1 MKTFYKLLFSMLLA
15 VGLMACGGG
24 SDELEPTFEQ
34 LATPVPTTTVEG
46 SRAVVSWPAVAN
58 ADSYKI
64 EIKASDNSL
73 QQTKSITQTSYQQT
87 MKEGVTYSF
96 RVMATSSGNK
106 SYTDSAW
113 STTVTA
119 KCNQLSTP
127 VVTLDAASVT
137 NTAAKVSW
145 TTVTNADGYH
155 YQLFEETTK
164 IKDIDI
170 ATTSLELTSLQENTT
185 YTFKVKAVADSGYL
199 DSEYSAEVKFTTL
212 QIVKLS
218 APTNVRVT
226 ASGTTALAQWDAVEK
241 AASYSYELYEGSATT
256 ALKSGTVSEPKVSFT
271 ELETGS
277 YRFRV
282 QALGKESDA
291 YILPSDFSSEISF
304 LLDGNIVDLGLPTHE
319 LDGVIRAFPG
329 AEGGG
334 MYTTG
339 GRGGKVIHVT
349 NLNDSGE
356 GSLRWALEQSGPRT
370 IVFDVCGTIQLK
382 STLGI
387 SKGDVTIAGQT
398 APGEGITLRDYTVQ
412 IKSSNIII
420 RYLRF
425 RMGDETNQENDAIWG
440 RYYENIIIDHCSMS
454 WCTDECGSFYAN
466 KNFTLQWCLLGESL
480 NNSVHGK
487 GAHGYG
493 GIWGGKNASFH
504 HNLLASHKSRNP
516 RFCHPQVYGS
526 YLSTHRGNV
535 DYRNNVVYNWG
546 DNSSYG
552 GESAQINMVNN
563 YYKPGPASKD
573 RKYFLA
579 ADAYYEKDGTVW
591 SEAYPQLYVSGN
603 VHTKYSDIS
612 ADNKAGIN
620 FTDGNSYAYYQQFMS
635 VPFSIKKD
643 DTTLCYTSTHS
654 AEEAYGVVLDYA
666 GASLKRD
673 AVDTRLVD
681 DARNG
686 KATYT
691 SGGNGSTGGIIDTQ
705 SAVGGWPVLKA
716 TDEEIGRAT
725 TDSDGDHIPDY
736 YEVLFGLNPAEDDAT
751 LKTLDPQGLY
761 TNFEIYLHFLVKE
774 ITKGQVQAGTYQVLE

>member
-1 MKTFYKLLFSMLLA
+1 MKTFYKLLVSMLLA

-34 LATPVPTTTVEG
+34 LSTPVPAVSIEG
-46 SRAVVSWPAVAN
+46 AKAVVSWPVVSN
-58 ADSYKI
+58 ADAYKI

-73 QQTKSITQTSYQQT
+73 QVIKNVTQPTYEQT
-87 MKEGVTYSF
+87 MKEGVTYAF
-96 RVMATSSGNK
+96 RVMATSSNK
-106 SYTDSAW
+106 AYTDSAW
-113 STTVTA
+113 SNTISA

-127 VVTLDAASVT
+127 VVTVDAASVT

-145 TTVTNADGYH
+145 TSVNNADGYH
-155 YQLFEETTK
+155 YQLFEGTTK
-164 IKDIDI
+164 IKDVDI
-170 ATTSLELTSLQENTT
+170 AATSLELTSLQENTT
-185 YTFKVKAVADSGYL
+185 YSFKVKAIAASGYL
-199 DSEYSAEVKFTTL
+199 DSEYSAETKFTTL

-218 APTNVRVT
+218 APANIRVT
-226 ASGTTALAQWDAVEK
+226 ASGVTALVQWDAVEK
-241 AASYSYELYEGSATT
+241 AVSYTYELYAGSATT
-256 ALKSGTVSEPKVSFT
+256 ALKSGSVNDTKISFT
-271 ELETGS
+271 ELELGS

-282 QALGKESDA
+282 QAHGKEGDSYVTSSD
-291 YILPSDFSSEISF
+291 YSSDVAFT
-304 LLDGNIVDLGLPTHE
+304 LDGQTSDLGLPIQE
-319 LDGVIRAFPG
+319 QDGVIRAFPG

-339 GRGGKVIHVT
+339 GRGGQVIHVT
-349 NLNDSGE
+349 NLNDSGT

-398 APGEGITLRDYTVQ
+398 APGEGITLRDYAVQ

-425 RMGDETNQENDAIWG
+425 RMGDEANQENDAIWG

-487 GAHGYG
+487 GSHGYG

-516 RFCHPQVYGS
+516 RFCHPQVYGN

-573 RKYFLA
+573 HKYFLA
-579 ADAYYEKDGTVW
+579 ADAYYEKDGKVW

-612 ADNKAGIN
+612 TDNKAGIN
-620 FTDGNSYAYYQQFMS
+620 FTDGNSYTYYQQFMS

-643 DTTLCYTSTHS
+643 DATLCYTSTHS
-654 AEEAYGVVLDYA
+654 AEEAYGAVLDYA

-673 AVDTRLVD
+673 AVDVRLVD

-686 KATYT
+686 KATCT
-691 SGGNGSTGGIIDTQ
+691 NGGNGSTNGIIDTQ
-705 SAVGGWPVLKA
+705 AAVGGWPTLSA
-716 TDEEIGRAT
+716 TEEEIARAK

-736 YEVLFGLNPAEDDAT
+736 YEVLMGLDPNKADAT
-751 LKTLDPQGLY
+751 TKTLDPQGLY
-761 TNFEIYLHFLVKE
+761 TNFEIYLHFLVKD
-774 ITKGQVQAGTYQVLE
+774 ITANQVKAGAYTALQ